1 MPSPLSFKG
10 NVLPSLGME
19 ELVERLVFE
28 AGGNLPEKED
38 GCLSPEERR
47 FRKKG
52 EIPGKGPS
60 SGSAG
65 AVERLPYS
73 QGPAAWKSVLPETG
87 NGGNMPP
94 L

>member
-1 MPSPLSFKG
+1 
-10 NVLPSLGME
+10 ME

-52 EIPGKGPS
+52 EIPGKGAFFRQRRR
-60 SGSAG
+60 G
-65 AVERLPYS
+65 
-73 QGPAAWKSVLPETG
+73 
-87 NGGNMPP
+87 
-94 L
+94 